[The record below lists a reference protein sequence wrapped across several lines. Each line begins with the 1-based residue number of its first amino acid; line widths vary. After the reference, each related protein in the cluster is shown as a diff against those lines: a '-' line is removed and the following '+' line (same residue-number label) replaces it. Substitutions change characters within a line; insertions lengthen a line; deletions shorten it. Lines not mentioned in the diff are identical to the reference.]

1 MPDLITR
8 AEALVA
14 ENKCLKNGFK
24 GPQKSP
30 PTLPSTS
37 TTPQTSSQELDF
49 ENAESDGESSE
60 SQPSPKVQLPK
71 QINSEKR
78 PNPDEKAAATTNDD
92 EDVYDIGD
100 IFEIDD
106 GMSAKK
112 VIIIR
117 DKNRIA

>member
-1 MPDLITR
+1 MIIDVPIWR
-8 AEALVA
+8 
-14 ENKCLKNGFK
+14 
-24 GPQKSP
+24 
-30 PTLPSTS
+30 
-37 TTPQTSSQELDF
+37 
-49 ENAESDGESSE
+49 ESSE

-117 DKNRIA
+117 NKLMN